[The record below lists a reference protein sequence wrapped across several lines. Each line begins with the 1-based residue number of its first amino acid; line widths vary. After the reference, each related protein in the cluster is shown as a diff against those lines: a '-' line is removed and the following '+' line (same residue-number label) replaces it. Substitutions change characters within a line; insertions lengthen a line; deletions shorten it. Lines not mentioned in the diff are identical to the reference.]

1 MFILNIFKT
10 NWHKRLSE
18 STTSDLSN
26 KNITD
31 EQAKDLAAALKA
43 NRSLTSLSLW
53 NNQIGD
59 AGTRDLA
66 TSLSDNKSLMSLYL
80 PWNNIGEATFKIINE
95 YLYRNK
101 TITEKKQKRN
111 MKNSKSKN

>member
-18 STTSDLSN
+18 STTSNLSN

-31 EQAKDLAAALKA
+31 AQAKDLAAALKA
-43 NRSLTSLSLW
+43 NKSLT
-53 NNQIGD
+53 
-59 AGTRDLA
+59 
-66 TSLSDNKSLMSLYL
+66 SLYL

-101 TITEKKQKRN
+101 TITKKKQKRN

>member
-1 MFILNIFKT
+1 M
-10 NWHKRLSE
+10 
-18 STTSDLSN
+18 
-26 KNITD
+26 
-31 EQAKDLAAALKA
+31 
-43 NRSLTSLSLW
+43 SLSLW

-66 TSLSDNKSLMSLYL
+66 TSLSDNKSLTSLYL

-101 TITEKKQKRN
+101 TITEKKQKSN

>member
-31 EQAKDLAAALKA
+31 AQAKDLAAALKA

-59 AGTRDLA
+59 AETKGLRGKL
-66 TSLSDNKSLMSLYL
+66 
-80 PWNNIGEATFKIINE
+80 
-95 YLYRNK
+95 
-101 TITEKKQKRN
+101 KR
-111 MKNSKSKN
+111 S

>member
-10 NWHKRLSE
+10 NWYKRLSE
-18 STTSDLSN
+18 STTSDLNN

-43 NRSLTSLSLW
+43 NRSLTSL
-53 NNQIGD
+53 
-59 AGTRDLA
+59 
-66 TSLSDNKSLMSLYL
+66 YL
-80 PWNNIGEATFKIINE
+80 PWHNIGEATFKILNE

-101 TITEKKQKRN
+101 IITEKSRKEI
-111 MKNSKSKN
+111 

>member
-43 NRSLTSLSLW
+43 KRSLT
-53 NNQIGD
+53 
-59 AGTRDLA
+59 
-66 TSLSDNKSLMSLYL
+66 SLYL

-95 YLYRNK
+95 YLYKNK
-101 TITEKKQKRN
+101 TITKKSRKEI
-111 MKNSKSKN
+111 

>member
-31 EQAKDLAAALKA
+31 KQAKDLAAALKA
-43 NRSLTSLSLW
+43 NRSLTSL
-53 NNQIGD
+53 
-59 AGTRDLA
+59 
-66 TSLSDNKSLMSLYL
+66 YL
-80 PWNNIGEATFKIINE
+80 PWNNIGKATFKIINE
-95 YLYRNK
+95 YLYR
-101 TITEKKQKRN
+101 QK
-111 MKNSKSKN
+111 